1 MAMLEPWRMRPP
13 EEANLFNPPF
23 ICALSFEF
31 LKSYS
36 KDREDGASLFI
47 IIVALTIALHAPSRQ
62 RLPYSTVTPLYAWVQ
77 ENEDLLI
84 GLATR
89 AKNLTPYIREAVRFG
104 MGVNAIRVT
113 DSSNLGVG
121 TVKGHFPKIFS
132 DQTTSETQDII
143 ERSRFLGRW
152 LAKSGSEISISAALG
167 VKP

>member
-1 MAMLEPWRMRPP
+1 MATLEPWRMRPP

-23 ICALSFEF
+23 ICGLICEF
-31 LKSYS
+31 LRSYT
-36 KDREDGASLFI
+36 KNREDGASLFLTI
-47 IIVALTIALHAPSRQ
+47 IALTIALHASSRQ

-104 MGVNAIRVT
+104 MGANALSIT
-113 DSSNLGVG
+113 NSSNLTIG
-121 TVKGHFPKIFS
+121 TAKGNFPKSFS
-132 DQTTSETQDII
+132 DQTTFETRDII

-152 LAKSGSEISISAALG
+152 LSKSGSEISISAALG